1 MAQHISQH
9 RVFRPGAGFV
19 ALAIVAAI
27 LFAATAPARGQH
39 PRRNDQFK
47 HQVEQLEQAWRSAE
61 LSGDV
66 DAMGKLLSDDFVGI
80 NMSGQVVTKMQ
91 LLDRMRRRR
100 MVLTRLDLDDVHVKL
115 IGGDRDRHLAG
126 QRRGHERRRGDAWDV
141 PLHAGLFAGCLRGVA
156 DHELRGDEGTSAA
169 GEASQ
174 RGCSGCSGC
183 TGYTGCEAG
192 VRRRELR
199 PQGLKPLSLLGRLT
213 ASIRLRSGQA
223 LKPCP

>member
-115 IGGDRDRHLAG
+115 IGGTAIVTSLANVEG
-126 QRRGHERRRGDAWDV
+126 TNEGVAMHGTFRYTRVYLRVASGAWQITNYEATRVPLPPERR
-141 PLHAGLFAGCLRGVA
+141 PSVA
-156 DHELRGDEGTSAA
+156 APAAPAAPGTPAA
-169 GEASQ
+169 
-174 RGCSGCSGC
+174 
-183 TGYTGCEAG
+183 
-192 VRRRELR
+192 
-199 PQGLKPLSLLGRLT
+199 KPE
-213 ASIRLRSGQA
+213 
-223 LKPCP
+223 

>member
-19 ALAIVAAI
+19 ALASLAAI
-27 LFAATAPARGQH
+27 LLVSAAPARGQH

-61 LSGDV
+61 LNGDV

-100 MVLTRLDLDDVHVKL
+100 TVLTRLDLDDMKVKL
-115 IGGDRDRHLAG
+115 IGQTAIVTSLANVEG
-126 QRRGHERRRGDAWDV
+126 TNEGVAMHGRFRYTRVYLRVASGAWQITNYEATRVGPPPLPPERR
-141 PLHAGLFAGCLRGVA
+141 PSVA
-156 DHELRGDEGTSAA
+156 APAAPGTPAA
-169 GEASQ
+169 
-174 RGCSGCSGC
+174 
-183 TGYTGCEAG
+183 
-192 VRRRELR
+192 
-199 PQGLKPLSLLGRLT
+199 KPE
-213 ASIRLRSGQA
+213 
-223 LKPCP
+223 